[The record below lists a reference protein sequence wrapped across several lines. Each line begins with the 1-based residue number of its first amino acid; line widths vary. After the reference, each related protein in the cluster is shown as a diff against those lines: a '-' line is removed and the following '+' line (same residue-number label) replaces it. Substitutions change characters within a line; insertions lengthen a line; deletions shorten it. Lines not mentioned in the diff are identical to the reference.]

1 MTHSQN
7 RKTSKSFPRATCLA
21 LTIAIGAPL
30 LGCVERTISINSE
43 PDNALVILND
53 QEIGRT
59 PVKVDFTWYGDY
71 DIIIRK
77 QGYQTLKTNR
87 RIKAPW
93 YQYPGI
99 DLFTECFSPITYRDD
114 RDFGTFQLEK
124 FQPAT
129 KQALIQSAE
138 ELRARSGVTTTATSS
153 EPTIENIESPPA
165 TNSAPI
171 QANPAPRRSPRPP
184 ADGVMRP
191 VNE

>member
-7 RKTSKSFPRATCLA
+7 RKMSKLISHFACLA
-21 LTIAIGAPL
+21 LGITISTAP
-30 LGCVERTISINSE
+30 LGCVERTITINSE

-53 QEIGRT
+53 QEVGRT

-77 QGYQTLKTNR
+77 QGHQTLQTNR

-124 FQPAT
+124 FQPAS
-129 KQALIQSAE
+129 KQALIQNAE
-138 ELRARSGVTTTATSS
+138 ALRDRAGVTTAAASG
-153 EPTIENIESPPA
+153 EPTVENIETPPA
-165 TNSAPI
+165 TNNAPI
-171 QANPAPRRSPRPP
+171 QANPAPRRGPQPP